1 MVTEFSRERMSI
13 YVTAVH
19 ITAYLLPNL
28 YIYYATET
36 KDRGTISG
44 QRNFSRG
51 YVIFTSIRR
60 AQKAPRIRVLTS
72 KYLHRWIDN
81 ALN

>member
-1 MVTEFSRERMSI
+1 MSI

-19 ITAYLLPNL
+19 ITAYFLANL
-28 YIYYATET
+28 YIYYANGT
-36 KDRGTISG
+36 KDRGTITG

-51 YVIFTSIRR
+51 YVIFTSIFVE
-60 AQKAPRIRVLTS
+60 QKAPRIRVLTS
-72 KYLHRWIDN
+72 KFLHRWIDN